1 MKRFLYKIA
10 STLMALIVLIST
22 FSFTVEKHYCGDF
35 LIDVSYVGNA
45 SSCGVKIDPS
55 LEVKIKS
62 CCKNEIEHVE
72 GQDELYKKSIEKL
85 TFEQQKAL
93 AVFAIY
99 FQDVFE
105 KTQLKKEPF
114 NDFLPPNLNYNYQV
128 LHQSFLI

>member
-35 LIDVSYVGNA
+35 LVGVSYVGSA
-45 SSCGVKIDPS
+45 SFCDVKIDS
-55 LEVKIKS
+55 SSDLKVNN

-72 GQDELYKKSIEKL
+72 GQNELHNNSIEKL
-85 TFEQQKAL
+85 IFEQQKGL
-93 AVFAIY
+93 VGFAFY
-99 FQDVFE
+99 FQNLFE
-105 KTQLKKEPF
+105 NTQFVEEYFK
-114 NDFLPPNLNYNYQV
+114 DFPPPNLYRNYQV